1 MADHLSGWEVISKKR
16 DKSSVGIL
24 FRDMLLFLFGWGTPH
39 NPPVKFTVR
48 EKSTGYI
55 KTVTAYDESELPE
68 RIAKGQFDFDRIIS
82 EDAAELILAGI
93 RRGGEARALAFDNIE
108 YVFRQRLQKGDID
121 PYEMLTNLQDVLR
134 PAGEEA
140 VQELTRRCSAWLK
153 NANA

>member
-93 RRGGEARALAFDNIE
+93 RRGGEARALAFDNI
-108 YVFRQRLQKGDID
+108 VRIGAAPRRLR
-121 PYEMLTNLQDVLR
+121 LR
-134 PAGEEA
+134 
-140 VQELTRRCSAWLK
+140 LRRCGVAQSGIDSGVIVFSQGHGLAILLK
-153 NANA
+153 A

>member
-93 RRGGEARALAFDNIE
+93 RRGGEARALAFDNIVRIGAAAAE
-108 YVFRQRLQKGDID
+108 TAAAKIATLRRRAIWHRQRRYRLQS
-121 PYEMLTNLQDVLR
+121 R
-134 PAGEEA
+134 PWFG
-140 VQELTRRCSAWLK
+140 
-153 NANA
+153 NPD